1 MFSTAFVTIALL
13 LASGAEAIKV
23 TSPSET
29 TVQKAGSALQLTW
42 DSVSTDPT
50 SFAVVLVNQNSA
62 YLANSP
68 VTLIANQTTS
78 AGSTSLSYP
87 SGSWPA
93 GTGFQVNLVKSTN
106 DVNSILA
113 QSGMFNITAS
123 ASSASSSAASSSV
136 ASSLVASSS
145 MVSSSNSASTSGAA
159 TIVQS
164 ATSAVYTGNAQTSA
178 TAVIPSAASKS
189 SASSSGFNGVGS
201 VIAVVGGLMAV
212 GAVLL

>member
-1 MFSTAFVTIALL
+1 MFTSTLVTIALL

-23 TSPSET
+23 TSPSDT
-29 TVQKAGSALQLTW
+29 TVQSAGSALQLTW

-62 YLANSP
+62 FLAASP

-93 GTGFQVNLVKSTN
+93 GTGFQVNLVKSTEE
-106 DVNSILA
+106 VNSILA

-123 ASSASSSAASSSV
+123 ASSASSSAASSSA
-136 ASSLVASSS
+136 ASTSAAAASSS
-145 MVSSSNSASTSGAA
+145 SRASSSGAA

-164 ATSAVYTGNAQTSA
+164 ATSAVYTGNAQTTA
-178 TAVIPSAASKS
+178 AVIPVCVLPS
-189 SASSSGFNGVGS
+189 S
-201 VIAVVGGLMAV
+201 L
-212 GAVLL
+212 